1 MTTWTLNQNSL
12 SKFLKN
18 SGMEPFLERESGL
31 IYINIQANDVDLP
44 LFFVI
49 RNEGEILQF
58 ICYFPYQLYETHKE
72 STARLLHLLNRD
84 IDIPG
89 FGMDEEQGL
98 IFYRLVLPCLQSK
111 VHEMLLHIYI
121 DTIKLVCDS
130 FSHAIGLISS
140 GNMNLDQL
148 KQQAQQEQRNRQNNT

>member
-1 MTTWTLNQNSL
+1 MTTWTLNQNNL
-12 SKFLKN
+12 TKFLK
-18 SGMEPFLERESGL
+18 SSDEEPFLERESGL
-31 IYINIQANDVDLP
+31 TYINIQANGNELP

-49 RNEGEILQF
+49 RSEGEILQL
-58 ICYFPYQLYETHKE
+58 ICYLPYQLHESHKA

-98 IFYRLVLPCLQSK
+98 IFYRLVLPCLNGEI
-111 VHEMLLHIYI
+111 HDTLLRIYI

-140 GNMNLDQL
+140 GNMNLDEL
-148 KQQAQQEQRNRQNNT
+148 RRQALQEQQEKRNE

>member
-1 MTTWTLNQNSL
+1 MTTWSLNQNNL
-12 SKFLKN
+12 SHFLKN
-18 SGMEPFLERESGL
+18 AGLEPLLERESGL
-31 IYINIQANDVDLP
+31 TYINIQAEDHELP

-49 RNEGEILQF
+49 RNEGEILQL
-58 ICYFPYQLYETHKE
+58 ICYFPYQLHDNQKE

-84 IDIPG
+84 LDTPG

-98 IFYRLVLPCLQSK
+98 IFYRLVIPCLNGEI
-111 VHEMLLHIYI
+111 HEKLLRIYI

-140 GNMNLDQL
+140 GNMNLDEL
-148 KQQAQQEQRNRQNNT
+148 KKQARKENKE